1 MLIEIYLLFDFILD
15 YVNNTKKNIL
25 QNMMQKILTFYKEVK
40 QEALKI
46 TWPTKP
52 EVITTTI
59 MVFIFVL
66 ISSIFFLL
74 VDKVISFGVEFILF

>member
-1 MLIEIYLLFDFILD
+1 
-15 YVNNTKKNIL
+15 
-25 QNMMQKILTFYKEVK
+25 MQRIKDFYKEVK

-59 MVFIFVL
+59 MVFIFVIL
-66 ISSIFFLL
+66 ASVFFLL
-74 VDKVISFGVEFILF
+74 VDKIVSFIVKYLLF

>member
-1 MLIEIYLLFDFILD
+1 
-15 YVNNTKKNIL
+15 
-25 QNMMQKILTFYKEVK
+25 MQKIKDFYKEVK

-59 MVFIFVL
+59 MVFIFVFL
-66 ISSIFFLL
+66 ASIFFLL
-74 VDKVISFGVEFILF
+74 VDKIVSFLVEYILF

>member
-1 MLIEIYLLFDFILD
+1 
-15 YVNNTKKNIL
+15 
-25 QNMMQKILTFYKEVK
+25 MQKIRNFYNEVK

-59 MVFIFVL
+59 MVFIFVTL
-66 ISSIFFLL
+66 ASIFFLL
-74 VDKVISFGVEFILF
+74 VDKLITLMIEFVIF

>member
-1 MLIEIYLLFDFILD
+1 
-15 YVNNTKKNIL
+15 
-25 QNMMQKILTFYKEVK
+25 MQKIKDFYKEVK

-59 MVFIFVL
+59 MVFIFVFL
-66 ISSIFFLL
+66 SSIFFLL
-74 VDKVISFGVEFILF
+74 VDKIVSFLVEYILL

>member
-1 MLIEIYLLFDFILD
+1 
-15 YVNNTKKNIL
+15 
-25 QNMMQKILTFYKEVK
+25 MMQKINYFYKEVK

-59 MVFIFVL
+59 MVFIFVFFF
-66 ISSIFFLL
+66 IFFLL
-74 VDKVISFGVEFILF
+74 VDKIISFGVEFILF

>member
-1 MLIEIYLLFDFILD
+1 
-15 YVNNTKKNIL
+15 
-25 QNMMQKILTFYKEVK
+25 MQKIITLYKEVK

-59 MVFIFVL
+59 MVFIFVML
-66 ISSIFFLL
+66 ASIFFL
-74 VDKVISFGVEFILF
+74 VIDKIISFVVEFIIF

>member
-1 MLIEIYLLFDFILD
+1 
-15 YVNNTKKNIL
+15 
-25 QNMMQKILTFYKEVK
+25 MMQKIVNLYKEVK

-59 MVFIFVL
+59 MVFIFVFL
-66 ISSIFFLL
+66 ASIFFLL
-74 VDKVISFGVEFILF
+74 VDKIITVLIEFIIF

>member
-1 MLIEIYLLFDFILD
+1 
-15 YVNNTKKNIL
+15 
-25 QNMMQKILTFYKEVK
+25 MQKIKDFYKEVK

-59 MVFIFVL
+59 MVFIFVFL
-66 ISSIFFLL
+66 ASVFFLL
-74 VDKVISFGVEFILF
+74 VDKIVSFLVEYILF

>member
-1 MLIEIYLLFDFILD
+1 M
-15 YVNNTKKNIL
+15 N
-25 QNMMQKILTFYKEVK
+25 KISSFYNEVK

-52 EVITTTI
+52 EIISTTI

-66 ISSIFFLL
+66 IASLFFLL
-74 VDKVISFGVEFILF
+74 VDKVISYLVTLILF

>member
-1 MLIEIYLLFDFILD
+1 
-15 YVNNTKKNIL
+15 
-25 QNMMQKILTFYKEVK
+25 MQKIKDFYKEVK

-46 TWPTKP
+46 TWPTEP

-59 MVFIFVL
+59 MVFIFVF

-74 VDKVISFGVEFILF
+74 VDKIVSFLVEFILF

>member
-1 MLIEIYLLFDFILD
+1 M
-15 YVNNTKKNIL
+15 N
-25 QNMMQKILTFYKEVK
+25 KIKDFYKEVK

-59 MVFIFVL
+59 MVFIFVFL
-66 ISSIFFLL
+66 SSIFFLL
-74 VDKVISFGVEFILF
+74 VDKIVSFLVEYILF

>member
-1 MLIEIYLLFDFILD
+1 MLTIRKNLYNNYDAKDYYFIQS
-15 YVNNTKKNIL
+15 KA
-25 QNMMQKILTFYKEVK
+25 
-40 QEALKI
+40 EAMKI
-46 TWPTKP
+46 TWPAKP

-74 VDKVISFGVEFILF
+74 VDVNIIRRRIHFVLINYVKLVHFTGLFG